1 MIKKRTIKHK
11 ALVATYRNDVRPY
24 RKVQLGVNGW
34 TINLNIVREK
44 QVSPTG
50 MVTYIA
56 VLTTGEAEVGTHIA
70 MMDREFQFTE
80 DFDNVVSAIR
90 TSIREDGAIPRLL
103 EDAAES
109 LREMQKKA
117 VHGPLLPN

>member
-56 VLTTGEAEVGTHIA
+56 VLTTGESEVGTHIA